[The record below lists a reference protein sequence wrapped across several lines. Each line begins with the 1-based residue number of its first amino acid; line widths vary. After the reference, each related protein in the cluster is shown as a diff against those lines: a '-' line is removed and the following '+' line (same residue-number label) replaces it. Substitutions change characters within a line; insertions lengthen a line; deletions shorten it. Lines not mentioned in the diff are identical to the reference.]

1 MALRKIVLQG
11 EPCLTK
17 VALGWL
23 LPRWE
28 CCAGCAW

>member
-17 VALGWL
+17 VCRPVTEFNLSL
-23 LPRWE
+23 IHI
-28 CCAGCAW
+28 